1 MENKASFDVLVQ
13 DASAVLNRIIV
24 SEEMAKNSR
33 GIVKVIRF
41 RDWLKTIAPR
51 RPTRP
56 IISGVAMHTSNAIQP
71 FLILSTYSSPP
82 TKSAPDSETVGI

>member
-13 DASAVLNRIIV
+13 DAVAVLNRIIV

-41 RDWLKTIAPR
+41 RDWLKAVAPSD
-51 RPTRP
+51 T
-56 IISGVAMHTSNAIQP
+56 QP
-71 FLILSTYSSPP
+71 
-82 TKSAPDSETVGI
+82 ETQDAEDWQY

>member
-13 DASAVLNRIIV
+13 DAVAVLNRIIV

-41 RDWLKTIAPR
+41 RDWLK
-51 RPTRP
+51 
-56 IISGVAMHTSNAIQP
+56 AIVP
-71 FLILSTYSSPP
+71 SEVP
-82 TKSAPDSETVGI
+82 SETQADEDWQY

>member
-13 DASAVLNRIIV
+13 DAVAVLNRIIV

-41 RDWLKTIAPR
+41 RDWLKAIAPNDT
-51 RPTRP
+51 P
-56 IISGVAMHTSNAIQP
+56 
-71 FLILSTYSSPP
+71 
-82 TKSAPDSETVGI
+82 SETQSEEDWQY

>member
-13 DASAVLNRIIV
+13 DAVAVLNRIIV

-41 RDWLKTIAPR
+41 RDWLKAIAPSEV
-51 RPTRP
+51 P
-56 IISGVAMHTSNAIQP
+56 
-71 FLILSTYSSPP
+71 
-82 TKSAPDSETVGI
+82 SETQDAEDWQY

>member
-13 DASAVLNRIIV
+13 DAVAVLNRIIV

-41 RDWLKTIAPR
+41 RDWLKAIAPSD
-51 RPTRP
+51 T
-56 IISGVAMHTSNAIQP
+56 A
-71 FLILSTYSSPP
+71 
-82 TKSAPDSETVGI
+82 SEPQEEDWQY

>member
-13 DASAVLNRIIV
+13 DAVAVLNRIIV

-41 RDWLKTIAPR
+41 RDWLKAIAP
-51 RPTRP
+51 
-56 IISGVAMHTSNAIQP
+56 SE
-71 FLILSTYSSPP
+71 
-82 TKSAPDSETVGI
+82 APSETQADEDWQY

>member
-13 DASAVLNRIIV
+13 DAVAVLNRIIV

-41 RDWLKTIAPR
+41 RDWLKATVPSD
-51 RPTRP
+51 T
-56 IISGVAMHTSNAIQP
+56 Q
-71 FLILSTYSSPP
+71 
-82 TKSAPDSETVGI
+82 SETQADEDWQY

>member
-13 DASAVLNRIIV
+13 DAVAVLNRIIV

-41 RDWLKTIAPR
+41 RDWLKAIAPSDT
-51 RPTRP
+51 P
-56 IISGVAMHTSNAIQP
+56 
-71 FLILSTYSSPP
+71 
-82 TKSAPDSETVGI
+82 SETQDAEDWQY

>member
-13 DASAVLNRIIV
+13 DATEVLNRIIV

-41 RDWLKTIAPR
+41 RDWLKAIAP
-51 RPTRP
+51 
-56 IISGVAMHTSNAIQP
+56 SE
-71 FLILSTYSSPP
+71 
-82 TKSAPDSETVGI
+82 APSETQDAEDWQY

>member
-13 DASAVLNRIIV
+13 DAVAVLNRIIV

-41 RDWLKTIAPR
+41 RDWLKAIAPNDT
-51 RPTRP
+51 P
-56 IISGVAMHTSNAIQP
+56 
-71 FLILSTYSSPP
+71 
-82 TKSAPDSETVGI
+82 SETQDAEDWQY

>member
-13 DASAVLNRIIV
+13 DAVAVLNRIIV

-41 RDWLKTIAPR
+41 RDWLKAIAP
-51 RPTRP
+51 
-56 IISGVAMHTSNAIQP
+56 SDTS
-71 FLILSTYSSPP
+71 
-82 TKSAPDSETVGI
+82 SETQDAEDWQY

>member
-13 DASAVLNRIIV
+13 DAVAVLNRVIV

-41 RDWLKTIAPR
+41 RDWLKAIAPSEA
-51 RPTRP
+51 P
-56 IISGVAMHTSNAIQP
+56 SE
-71 FLILSTYSSPP
+71 
-82 TKSAPDSETVGI
+82 APDAEDWQY

>member
-13 DASAVLNRIIV
+13 DATAVLNRIIV

-41 RDWLKTIAPR
+41 RDWLKAIAP
-51 RPTRP
+51 
-56 IISGVAMHTSNAIQP
+56 SE
-71 FLILSTYSSPP
+71 
-82 TKSAPDSETVGI
+82 APSETQDAEDWQY

>member
-13 DASAVLNRIIV
+13 DAVAVLNRIIV

-41 RDWLKTIAPR
+41 RDWLKAIAP
-51 RPTRP
+51 
-56 IISGVAMHTSNAIQP
+56 SNTP
-71 FLILSTYSSPP
+71 
-82 TKSAPDSETVGI
+82 SETQDEEDWQY

>member
-13 DASAVLNRIIV
+13 DAAAVLNRIIV

-41 RDWLKTIAPR
+41 RDWLKAIAP
-51 RPTRP
+51 
-56 IISGVAMHTSNAIQP
+56 S
-71 FLILSTYSSPP
+71 STP
-82 TKSAPDSETVGI
+82 SETPDEEDWQY